1 MTRIACTAALALST
15 ALLTS
20 LALPAAAATETVLYS
35 FHHAALGEP
44 HGRLHFVGSSL
55 FGTGS
60 GGDDGKGQVFELTNS
75 GGSWSE
81 TTILAFDGTDGE
93 YPEAGLI
100 DSGGTFLFGTA
111 QKGDMYGSGNAFIL
125 SNLGGSWTS
134 ATVWAFGGVSGDGSL
149 PDSDLIMDSSGALY
163 GTTYVGGASDYGTVF
178 QLTENFSTWSES
190 VLYSFKGGSDG
201 DSPVDGVVMDT
212 SGALYGVTPYGGKCQ
227 YCGVAYELSQS
238 GGVWKETILHKFA
251 AGTDGSGPSGPLVE
265 DSSGNF
271 YGTTTYGGNTSCQS
285 PTGCGTVFELYISSG
300 VWKKKNVY
308 KFPGGSNGMNPAAG
322 LAIDASGSLYGTTVF
337 GGGTG
342 CGGIGCGTVFKL
354 SLSSGKWKETVLH
367 RFSASGGDGTEPVA
381 AVILD
386 SAGSLYGTTQSGG
399 ANGDGAVYEVTP

>member
-1 MTRIACTAALALST
+1 MRYCRFR
-15 ALLTS
+15 LLTLS
-20 LALPAAAATETVLYS
+20 FLLATASALPAAGATETLIYS
-35 FHHAALGEP
+35 FANAALGEP

-55 FGTGS
+55 FGTAS

-81 TTILAFDGTDGE
+81 ATILAFDGADGE
-93 YPEAGLI
+93 YPAAGLI
-100 DSGGTFLFGTA
+100 DSSGTFLFGTTP
-111 QKGDMYGSGNAFIL
+111 QGDTNGWGNAFIL

-134 ATVWAFGGVSGDGSL
+134 ATIWAFGGVAADGRL
-149 PDSDLIMDSSGALY
+149 PGSDLIMDSSGDLY
-163 GTTYVGGASDYGTVF
+163 GTTFQGGASDYGTVF
-178 QLTENFSTWSES
+178 QLTENFSTWSET

-201 DSPVDGVVMDT
+201 DSPNSGVVMDA
-212 SGALYGVTPYGGKCQ
+212 SGALYGVAPYGGRCT

-238 GGVWKETILHKFA
+238 GGVWKEKILHKFA
-251 AGTDGSGPSGPLVE
+251 AGTDGSDPFGPIVE

-271 YGTTTYGGNTSCQS
+271 YGTTYYGGNTSCQS

-300 VWKKKNVY
+300 VWKKKALY

-322 LAIDASGSLYGTTVF
+322 LATDASGSLYGTTVF

-342 CGGIGCGTVFKL
+342 CGGNGCGTVFKL

-367 RFSASGGDGTEPVA
+367 RFSDSGGDGTEPVA

-386 SAGSLYGTTQSGG
+386 ASGSLYGTTQSGG
-399 ANGDGAVYEVTP
+399 ADGNGAVYEVTP